1 MRSIL
6 GILIVPAC
14 LVLVAC
20 GAQGM
25 RMNPVGPSAS
35 GTAAS
40 LTGTWIGTVSD
51 STGSMMGAGLSE
63 AMMSRMTWQITHA
76 GNTFTG
82 TMQFPG
88 YGGHGPMTVS
98 GTIDGSTATFTMS
111 MPSGGMMSGSCTATA
126 SGRFDINQFMTEMH
140 GTYSGSNTC
149 SGPFDHGHLSL
160 SR

>member
-14 LVLVAC
+14 LVLAAC
-20 GAQGM
+20 GAQGT

-40 LTGTWIGTVSD
+40 LTGTWMGTVSD

-63 AMMSRMTWQITHA
+63 AMMSRMTWQITQA

-98 GTIDGSTATFTMS
+98 GTINGSTATFTMS
-111 MPSGGMMSGSCTATA
+111 IPSGGMMTGSCTATA